1 MLNEAMI
8 CCKVLQYTVLCIPCT
23 LYYLSGT
30 GHNDHHFLD
39 STPSILNYKTFLTC
53 TLLLVCKYTQCM
65 SKCIIK
71 VMYLEK
77 PNDFIIAKMSYDLE
91 RND

>member
-1 MLNEAMI
+1 VALGTMI
-8 CCKVLQYTVLCIPCT
+8 II
-23 LYYLSGT
+23 
-30 GHNDHHFLD
+30 FLD

-65 SKCIIK
+65 SKCVIK

-77 PNDFIIAKMSYDLE
+77 PNGFIIAKMSYNLE
-91 RND
+91 RNDTFEADT